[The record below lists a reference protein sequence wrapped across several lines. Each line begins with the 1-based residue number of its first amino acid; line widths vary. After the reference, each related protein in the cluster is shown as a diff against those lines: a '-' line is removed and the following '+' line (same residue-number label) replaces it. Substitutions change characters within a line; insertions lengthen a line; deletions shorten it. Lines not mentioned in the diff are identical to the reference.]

1 MLKASVLVRKTELIG
16 DMYIATLIF
25 LYVNIYTYIYI
36 RFIISVCIHTHTH
49 THIYGA
55 LQVILVVKNPP
66 ALTGDGRREQ

>member
-1 MLKASVLVRKTELIG
+1 
-16 DMYIATLIF
+16 MYIATLIF

-66 ALTGDGRREQ
+66 ANAEDIRDRGSTLWVGKITWRRA